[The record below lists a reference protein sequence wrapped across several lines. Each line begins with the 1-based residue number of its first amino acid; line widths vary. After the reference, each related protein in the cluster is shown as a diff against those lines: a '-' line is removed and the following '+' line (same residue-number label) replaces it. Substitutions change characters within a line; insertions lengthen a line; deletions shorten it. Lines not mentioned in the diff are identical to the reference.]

1 MSKLTLGSMDAAA
14 TRITV
19 ITRDG
24 FEIGGQIRSLPRG
37 QATPTVIL
45 SYGLTSSLEQEKAL
59 ACPDWETLPDHTGS
73 CLVHYDPIGHGI
85 SGIPHHVERYTW
97 RALGDDLRDVINQT
111 HDGKSPLFVGG
122 TSMSAAASLW
132 LATSEVETP
141 ALHGL
146 ILILPPTA
154 WEVRALKAPEY
165 KKLGTIA
172 ETEGME
178 RVMEILQRTPHTP
191 FTEREYPEARAIAF
205 SFLRNFSSTTYSLL
219 LKGAALSDLPPRELV
234 RQCKIPTL
242 ILAREDD
249 PTHPVEVAA
258 ELEALLPHS
267 TLLVAKTR
275 SDMEQWPEVAAHWI
289 KEQL

>member
-1 MSKLTLGSMDAAA
+1 MDTAA
-14 TRITV
+14 TQIAV
-19 ITRDG
+19 VTRDG
-24 FEIGGQIRSLPRG
+24 FELRG
-37 QATPTVIL
+37 RIQNVPSDEAAPTVIL

-59 ACPDWETLPDHTGS
+59 ACPDWETLSDYTAG
-73 CLVHYDPIGHGI
+73 CFMHYDPVGHGT
-85 SGIPHHVERYTW
+85 SAIPHRIERYTW
-97 RALGDDLRDVINQT
+97 RALGEDLRDVIDRT
-111 HDGKSPLFVGG
+111 YDGKGPLFVGG

-132 LATSEVETP
+132 LATSEVDKPT
-141 ALHGL
+141 LHGL

-154 WEVRALKAPEY
+154 WEARAQKAPEY

-205 SFLRNFSSTTYSLL
+205 SFLRAFSSTTYSML

-249 PTHPVEVAA
+249 PTHPVDVAN
-258 ELEALLPHS
+258 ELESLLPQA
-267 TLLVAKTR
+267 TLLVAKTKN
-275 SDMEQWPEVAAHWI
+275 DMERWPEAVAHWMR
-289 KEQL
+289 KQL